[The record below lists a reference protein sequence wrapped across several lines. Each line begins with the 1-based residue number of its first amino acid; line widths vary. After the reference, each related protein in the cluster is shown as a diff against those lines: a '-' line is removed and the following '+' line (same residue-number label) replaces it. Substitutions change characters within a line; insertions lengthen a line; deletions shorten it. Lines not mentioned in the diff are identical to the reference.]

1 MQALTRGSIAVKHE
15 AVLAL
20 AWALVLG
27 GLGGA
32 RALLSE
38 RLPARPGETCIVC
51 DQAVG
56 DTGAAYLYRG
66 QRVAVCAADEERFL
80 ADPAA
85 YAARLRPNNIVMNP
99 EPAGDGPVW
108 LWAGLFILQGLLFGA
123 LAAQAAAQKGR
134 SIAGHFLAGLLFSL
148 PGYLYAAAASAANGA
163 PGIGPGRWKA
173 QATRDPAPCPQCGY
187 PNHPAADRCLGCGAA
202 LSPQVEPETS
212 RSDAR

>member
-1 MQALTRGSIAVKHE
+1 MVKQE

-20 AWALVLG
+20 AWALA
-27 GLGGA
+27 LGGA
-32 RALLSE
+32 GGARDVLSK

-56 DTGAAYLYRG
+56 ESGAAYLYRG

-80 ADPAA
+80 AEPAA

-99 EPAGDGPVW
+99 EPAGDGSWW
-108 LWAGLFILQGLLFGA
+108 LWAGLFVLQGLLFGA

-134 SIAGHFLAGLLFSL
+134 SAAGHFAAGFLFSL
-148 PGYLYAAAASAANGA
+148 PGYLYAAARPAGRGA
-163 PGIGPGRWKA
+163 PGIGPGKWKA
-173 QATRDPAPCPQCGY
+173 QATWDPAPCPQCGH

-202 LSPQVEPETS
+202 LSPRVRPETS